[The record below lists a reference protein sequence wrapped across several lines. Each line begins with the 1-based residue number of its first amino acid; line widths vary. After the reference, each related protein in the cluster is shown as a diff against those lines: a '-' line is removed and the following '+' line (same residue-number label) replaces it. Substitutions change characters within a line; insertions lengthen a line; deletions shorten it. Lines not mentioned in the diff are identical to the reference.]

1 MAYEG
6 LDVPAITHIACL
18 TRIRSVPWL
27 EQAWARGARVDRDSK
42 GLKDKGIIYIPD
54 DKLAENCMQ
63 KILAEQEPIL
73 REKEQNRLEQMLSN
87 KDSQKNLL
95 TDGIIPLKSNL
106 TSSRAMDLSNGE
118 AIDYSESAKIQLAM
132 KQANIGGIST
142 IQMKYFIK
150 AYSQPVETGDSY
162 AFTKDSTNTESL
174 TPRQEE
180 EKLRDTIEK
189 YTRRYALKNQLEF
202 NIINGEIKLNFIR
215 SESEG
220 NIYLYM

>member
-1 MAYEG
+1 
-6 LDVPAITHIACL
+6 
-18 TRIRSVPWL
+18 
-27 EQAWARGARVDRDSK
+27 
-42 GLKDKGIIYIPD
+42 
-54 DKLAENCMQ
+54 
-63 KILAEQEPIL
+63 
-73 REKEQNRLEQMLSN
+73 
-87 KDSQKNLL
+87 
-95 TDGIIPLKSNL
+95 
-106 TSSRAMDLSNGE
+106 MDLSNGE

-202 NIINGEIKLNFIR
+202 NIINGEIKLNFKKERKSMTIQELR
-215 SESEG
+215 KVWAWLQK
-220 NIYLYM
+220 NYPMND